1 MGGVCGPDSRNP
13 SARWSESRNPSE
25 RLDEHRKHCETRAEP
40 GRAQK
45 SIEIKKTLNLGGPAG
60 PKIEDWSSIGA
71 WKATGKSSQYGG
83 GGGGVSV
90 VLSLEN

>member
-1 MGGVCGPDSRNP
+1 MGVSVVLTLEIRQQGGLSLEIHQNGWTRI
-13 SARWSESRNPSE
+13 E
-25 RLDEHRKHCETRAEP
+25 KHCETRAEP

-71 WKATGKSSQYGG
+71 WKATGKSSQYAGG
-83 GGGGVSV
+83 YGA
-90 VLSLEN
+90 